1 MSGLRKN
8 LLLAGFVLLA
18 AAALIVAVK
27 FAVGGPKEDQV
38 TVTARSILDRISDQY
53 FVVTKSV
60 YVDQKAEIKVDT
72 GSKWSNLFWG
82 QTVKADGVIRVDV
95 GVDMSKLTEQDIVV
109 DQRAKTVRID
119 VPPADILNASQY
131 GDIEVETKQ
140 GVLKYVLDNNPN
152 EDHNRALQ
160 QLIAGAKDAVRQ
172 DPQLFAD
179 ARQDA
184 AKILQLIVGGLGYKL
199 VIGG

>member
-18 AAALIVAVK
+18 AAALVVTVK
-27 FAVGGPKEDQV
+27 FAFGGAKEEQI
-38 TVTARSILDRISDQY
+38 TVTARSILERISDQY

-60 YVDQKAEIKVDT
+60 YIDQKAEITVDT
-72 GSKWSNLFWG
+72 GSRWSNLFWG
-82 QTVKADGVIRVDV
+82 QTVKADGVIRIDV
-95 GVDMSKLTEQDIVV
+95 GVDLSKLEEKDITV
-109 DQRAKTVRID
+109 DHRAKTVRID

-140 GVLKYVLDNNPN
+140 GILKYVLDNDPN

-160 QLIAGAKDAVRQ
+160 QLIAGAKEAVRQ
-172 DPQLFAD
+172 DQRLFGD

-184 AKILQLIVGGLGYKL
+184 AKILRLIVAGMGYQL
-199 VIGG
+199 VIGD